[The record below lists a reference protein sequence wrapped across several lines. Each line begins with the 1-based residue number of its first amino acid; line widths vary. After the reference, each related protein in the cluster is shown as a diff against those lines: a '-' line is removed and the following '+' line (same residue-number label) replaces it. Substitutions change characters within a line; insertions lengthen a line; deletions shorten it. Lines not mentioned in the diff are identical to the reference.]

1 MIWSLALHS
10 LRHRPLRT
18 TLTAAGIAIAVGSMV
33 VFLSLGEG
41 LRQAFADELSGVGA
55 EIQISSGP
63 FDASGFGSVPELPLS
78 TIDDI
83 KRVGEP
89 LGVLDVIPLVLYL
102 RGGFTPDS
110 SFAFQGLPADINI
123 AGVYPGYEIVAGR
136 GITPEDAN
144 RNVAVVG
151 VQAAERS
158 NLEIGDPLRLSPD
171 ATFEIIGLADA
182 TGGLLANGILVP
194 LESLQIAIDSPD
206 RVSFLV
212 VDIDDPSRADDVAD
226 ALGEAFPELGV
237 QTAGDVL
244 AVIERGIRITDVVR
258 LGISA
263 IALIVGA
270 IAVANTVLMSVF
282 ERTREFGVV
291 RAVGA
296 RPRFLFGVVLA
307 ESVLLSIVGG
317 LVGVLLGFAG
327 AWIVNIVSADLIGL
341 DVAAI
346 TLRLILFSLAVALAM
361 GLLSGL
367 APSARAARIQIAHAV
382 SQGN

>member
-63 FDASGFGSVPELPLS
+63 FEASGFGSVPELPLS

-89 LGVLDVIPLVLYL
+89 LGVIDVIPLVLYL

-110 SFAFQGLPADINI
+110 SFAFQGLPADIDI

-182 TGGLLANGILVP
+182 TGGLLSNGILVP
-194 LESLQIAIDSPD
+194 LESLQVAIDSPD

-212 VDIDDPSRADDVAD
+212 VDIDDPSRADEVAD

-346 TLRLILFSLAVALAM
+346 TMRLILFSLAVALAM

>member
-63 FDASGFGSVPELPLS
+63 FEASGFGSVPELPLS

-89 LGVLDVIPLVLYL
+89 LGVIDVIPLVLYL

-110 SFAFQGLPADINI
+110 SFAFQGLHADIDI

-182 TGGLLANGILVP
+182 TGGLLSNGILVP
-194 LESLQIAIDSPD
+194 LESLQVAIDSPD

-212 VDIDDPSRADDVAD
+212 VDIDDPSRADEVAD

-346 TLRLILFSLAVALAM
+346 TMRLILFSLAVALAM

>member
-1 MIWSLALHS
+1 MIWNLALHS

-18 TLTAAGIAIAVGSMV
+18 VLTATGIAIAVGSMV

-41 LRQAFADELSGVGA
+41 LRRAFASELSNIGA
-55 EIQISSGP
+55 ELQISYGS
-63 FDASGFGSVPELPLS
+63 FETSSFGGVPELPLALR
-78 TIDDI
+78 DE
-83 KRVGEP
+83 VEAAAEP
-89 LGVLDVIPLVLYL
+89 FGVTKVVPLILYV
-102 RGGFTPDS
+102 RGGFTASS
-110 SFAFQGLPADINI
+110 SFAFQGLPADVDVASI
-123 AGVYPGYEIVAGR
+123 YPGYRVVEGDGIGPDDAG
-136 GITPEDAN
+136 

-158 NLEIGDPLRLSPD
+158 NLAIGDVLRLSAD
-171 ATFEIIGLADA
+171 ATFEIVGLAED
-182 TGGLLANGILVP
+182 GGGFLSNGIVVP
-194 LESLQIAIDSPD
+194 LSSLQTAIQSPD

-212 VDIDDPSRADDVAD
+212 VDLDDPSRADEAAA
-226 ALGEAFPELGV
+226 ALEERFPELGV

-244 AVIERGIRITDVVR
+244 SVIERGIRITDVVR

-307 ESVLLSIVGG
+307 ESVLLSLVGG
-317 LVGVLLGFAG
+317 AAGVALGRGG
-327 AWIVNIVSADLIGL
+327 AWAVNLVSADLIGL
-341 DVAAI
+341 DVAAV
-346 TLRLILFSLAVALAM
+346 TLRLVAFALLVALAM

-367 APSARAARIQIAHAV
+367 APSARAARIQIADAV
-382 SQGN
+382 SQGG